1 MKQITLPVLPYGYDA
16 LAPIMSAETLT
27 LHHDKHH
34 QAYVNG
40 ANIVID
46 KLSSARTANEAVDMK
61 ALLKEL
67 SFHLGGHLLHS
78 LFWKT
83 MRAPSENNQ
92 PSEAFLAV
100 IKETFGSWER
110 FQAEFEQ
117 TAISVEGSG
126 WAVLMLCPGGSCLAM
141 AQIEKHNTNAFVGFA
156 PILALDVWE
165 HAYYVDHKN
174 NRAQFVKNFWQIINW
189 EEVEN
194 IYNQKSS
201 TTCC

>member
-1 MKQITLPVLPYGYDA
+1 MNKLNLPALPYGYDA

-34 QAYVNG
+34 QAYVDG
-40 ANIVID
+40 ANKIID
-46 KLSSARTANEAVDMK
+46 RLSSARSANDTVDMK

-83 MRAPSENNQ
+83 LRAPSDHNQ
-92 PSEAFLAV
+92 PSAEFLKVIQEA
-100 IKETFGSWER
+100 FGSWER
-110 FQAEFEQ
+110 FQDEFEQ

-126 WAVLMLCPGGSCLAM
+126 WAALMLCPGNSCLTL
-141 AQIEKHNTNAFVGFA
+141 AQIEKHNINSPIGFS
-156 PILALDVWE
+156 PILVVDVWE
-165 HAYYVDHKN
+165 HSYYVDYKN

-194 IYNQKSS
+194 IYRQKSS
-201 TTCC
+201 PSAC